1 MYLEFKRNPE
11 IPTEPETRLCVLS
24 VLVTPTPTA
33 TPLAMPPLSLS
44 HSFHPAC
51 SFCCACPL
59 RSQPSCAALLNF
71 TQILKMKSK
80 FSYYN
85 DYFETIPTAHS
96 PPLLLIVLVLFRLL
110 SFSFPFLLLSSFIQ
124 LLLLS
129 QQLCLESIRCPLKGG
144 GVRSFRGYP
153 HSKVD
158 NKLLQFNLFPKS

>member
-1 MYLEFKRNPE
+1 MT
-11 IPTEPETRLCVLS
+11 I
-24 VLVTPTPTA
+24 
-33 TPLAMPPLSLS
+33 
-44 HSFHPAC
+44 
-51 SFCCACPL
+51 L
-59 RSQPSCAALLNF
+59 RPSP
-71 TQILKMKSK
+71 Q
-80 FSYYN
+80 
-85 DYFETIPTAHS
+85 PTAHS
-96 PPLLLIVLVLFRLL
+96 PPLLLNVLVLFRLL

>member
-96 PPLLLIVLVLFRLL
+96 PQPTPPPHRSRPFPPAVLFF
-110 SFSFPFLLLSSFIQ
+110 SFSSAQ
-124 LLLLS
+124 LLYPTSASFSTAVPWVDSVSFEGWRSSDLS
-129 QQLCLESIRCPLKGG
+129 RIP
-144 GVRSFRGYP
+144 
-153 HSKVD
+153 
-158 NKLLQFNLFPKS
+158 